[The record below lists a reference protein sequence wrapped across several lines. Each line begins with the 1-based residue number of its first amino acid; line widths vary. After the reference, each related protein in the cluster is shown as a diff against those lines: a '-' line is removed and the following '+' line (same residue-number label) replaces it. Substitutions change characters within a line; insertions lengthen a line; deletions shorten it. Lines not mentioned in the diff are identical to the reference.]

1 MNNDNQAIPKPLQVQ
16 LNECKAALA
25 KAVKDADALAKARDR
40 ALRDLREYQE
50 DYERQLAHNK
60 NMRKERDGYLKDLMQ
75 MQDELAR
82 LERRMNP
89 VPGGWEGNNEA
100 VPKPGLKIAR
110 HMPGAPVR
118 PQDIYRDPAFDANQ
132 VVQQVQARA
141 WPVPD
146 APVADV
152 PAFVID
158 AAKDAIAR
166 AEDVY
171 KKAYQI
177 AVANGGRE
185 PFMQDYLNASEAVQK
200 ARIELVEWQK
210 QKAKYDRQQAVRRHG
225 HVAAAPVPVDVFG
238 AGPADPFG
246 AVQAQAD
253 VMWFDDPAPQNEEE
267 DND

>member
-1 MNNDNQAIPKPLQVQ
+1 MNNDNQAIHKPLQVQ

-50 DYERQLAHNK
+50 DYERQLEHNR

-100 VPKPGLKIAR
+100 APHPGLKLQMPR
-110 HMPGAPVR
+110 PGAAMR

-132 VVQQVQARA
+132 VVQQVRERGRPA
-141 WPVPD
+141 PD
-146 APVADV
+146 APVANV

-158 AAKDAIAR
+158 AAKDAVAR

-185 PFMQDYLNASEAVQK
+185 PFMQDYMNASKAVQK
-200 ARIELVEWQK
+200 ARIELDKCQK
-210 QKAKYDRQQAVRRHG
+210 QKAKFNMQLAAR
-225 HVAAAPVPVDVFG
+225 AAAPGPVDVFG
-238 AGPADPFG
+238 ARPADPFG

-253 VMWFDDPAPQNEEE
+253 VMWFDDPAPQDEE

>member
-16 LNECKAALA
+16 LNECKAALD
-25 KAVKDADALAKARDR
+25 KAIKDAAALAKARDR

-50 DYERQLAHNK
+50 EYERQLRHNK

-100 VPKPGLKIAR
+100 GPQPGFKIAR
-110 HMPGAPVR
+110 PMPGAPVR

-141 WPVPD
+141 WPPVPE
-146 APVADV
+146 AYVADV

-158 AAKDAIAR
+158 AAKDAVTR

-185 PFMQDYLNASEAVQK
+185 PFMQDYLNASKAVQK
-200 ARIELVEWQK
+200 ARIELDKWQK
-210 QKAKYDRQQAVRRHG
+210 QKAKYDRQQAAR
-225 HVAAAPVPVDVFG
+225 AAAPGPVDAFG

-253 VMWFDDPAPQNEEE
+253 VMWFDDPAPQDEE